1 MDPIINR
8 SSANVYLTDSYLK
21 GVISFSE
28 CNALGSYLF
37 NGPYLKNDYTN
48 LISRQSPLI
57 EHMNLKKLT
66 ITQSLISRYHKGELK
81 LEEPTYFQSLLMT
94 YKSMSSSEQIATTN
108 LLKKIIRRAIE
119 ISDVKVYAILNKL
132 GLKEKDRVK
141 PNNNSGDENSVLTT
155 IIKDD
160 ILSAVEKNQ
169 SYTNSD
175 KNYSVNQ
182 NISIKTTLLKK
193 LMCSMQHPPSWL
205 IHWFNLYTKLN
216 NILTQYRSNEV
227 KSHGFILIDNQT
239 LSGFQFI
246 LNQYGCI
253 VYHKGLKKITT
264 TTYNQ
269 FLTWKDISLSRLNV
283 CLITWISNCLNTL
296 NKSLGLRCGFN
307 NVVLSQLFLYGDCIL
322 KLFHNEGFYIIK
334 EVEGFIM
341 SLILNITEE
350 DQFRKRFYNSM
361 LNNITDAAIKAQK
374 DLLSRVCHTLL
385 DKTVSDNIINGKWI
399 ILLSKFLKLI
409 KLAGD
414 NNLNNLSELY
424 FLFRIF
430 GHPMVDERQ
439 AMDAV
444 RINCNETKFYL
455 LSSLSTLRGAFIYRI
470 IKGFV
475 NTYNRW
481 PTLRNA
487 IVLPLRW
494 LNYYKLNTYPSLLEI
509 TENDL
514 IILSGL
520 RFYREFH
527 LPKKVDLEMIINDK
541 AISPPKDL
549 IWTSFPRNYM
559 PSHIQNYIE
568 HEKLKFSESDRSRR
582 VLEYYLRDNKFNE
595 CDLYN
600 CVVNQSYLNNSN
612 HVVSLT
618 GKERELSVG
627 RMFAMQPG
635 MFRQIQ
641 ILAEKMIAEN
651 ILQFFPESLTRYG
664 DLELQ
669 KILELKAG
677 ISNKSNRYNDNYNNY
692 ISKCSIITD
701 LSKFN
706 QAFRYETSCVCSDV
720 LDELHGV
727 QSLFSWLHLTIPLVT
742 IICTYRHAPPFIKD
756 HVVNLNEVD
765 EQSGLYRYH
774 MGGIEGWCQ
783 KLWTIEAI
791 SLLDLIS
798 LKGKFSITAL
808 INGDNQSIDIS
819 KPVRLIEG
827 QTHAQADYLL
837 ALNSLKLLYKEY
849 AGIGHKLKGT
859 ETYISRDMQ
868 FMSKTI
874 QHNGVYYPASIKKV
888 LRVGPWINTIL
899 DDFKVSLESIGS
911 LTQELE
917 YRGESLLC
925 SLIFRNIWLYNQIA
939 LQLRNHALC
948 NNKLYLDILKVL
960 KHLKTFFNLD
970 SIDTAL
976 SLYMNLPMLFGGG
989 DPNLL
994 YRSFYRRTPDFLT
1007 EAIVHSV
1014 FVLSYYTGHD
1024 LQDKLQDLPDDR
1036 LNKFLT
1042 CVITFDKNPN
1052 AEFVTLMRD
1061 PQALGS
1067 ERQAKITSEI
1077 NRLAVTEVLSIAPN
1091 KIFSKSAQ
1099 HYTTTEIDLNDI
1111 MQNIEPTYP
1120 HGLRVVYE
1128 SLPFYKAE
1136 KIVNLISGTKSITN
1150 ILEKTSA
1157 IDTTDINRATD
1168 MMRKNITL
1176 LIRILPLDC
1185 NKDKREL
1192 LSLENLSIT
1201 ELSKYVRERSWSL
1214 SNIVGV
1220 TSPSIMF
1227 TMDIKYT
1234 TSTIASGIII
1244 EKYNVNGLTRGERGP
1259 TKPWVGSSTQEKK
1272 TMPVYNRQV
1281 LTKKQRDQIDLLAK
1295 LDWVYASIDNK
1306 DEFMEELSTGTL
1318 GLSYEK
1324 AKRLFPQYLSV
1335 NYLHRLTVSSRPCEF
1350 PASIPAYR
1358 TTNYHFD
1365 TSPINHV
1372 LTEKYGD
1379 EDIDIVFQNCI
1390 SFGLSLMSVV
1400 EQFTNICPNRIILI
1414 PKLNEIHLMK
1424 PPIFTGD
1431 VDIIKLKQVIQKQH
1445 MFLPDKIS
1453 LTQYVELFL
1462 SNKALKS
1469 GSHINSNL
1477 ILVHKMSDYF
1487 HNAYILSTNLAGHWI
1502 LIIQLMKDSKGIFEK
1517 DWGEGYITDHMF
1529 INLNV
1534 FFNAY
1539 KTYLLCFHRGY
1550 GKAKLE
1556 CDMNTSDLLCVLE
1569 LIDSSYWKSMSKVFL
1584 EQKVIKYIVNQD
1596 TSLHR
1601 IKGCHSFKLWF
1612 LKRLNNAKFTVCP
1625 WVVNIDYHPTHMKAI
1640 LSYIDLVRM
1649 GLINVD
1655 KLTIK
1660 NKNKFND
1667 EFYTS
1672 NLFYISYNFSD
1683 NTHLLTKQIRIANSE
1698 LEDNYNKLY
1707 HPTPE
1712 ALENIS
1718 LIPVKSNNRN
1728 KPKFCIS
1735 GSTESMMTSTFSNK
1749 MHIKSST
1756 VTTRFNYSRQDLYN
1770 LFPIVVIDRIID
1782 HSGNTEKSNQLYTT
1796 TSHQTSLVRNSA
1808 SLYCML
1814 PWHHVNR
1821 FNFVFSSTGCKIS
1834 IEYILKD
1841 LKIKDPSCIA
1851 FIGEGAGNLLLR
1863 TVVELHPD
1871 IRYIYRSLKDCN
1883 DHSLP
1888 IEFLRLY
1895 NGHINIDYGENLT
1908 IPATDA
1914 TNNIHWSY
1922 LHIKFA
1928 EPISIFVCDAEL
1940 PVTANWSKIIIEW
1953 SKHVRKCKYCSSV
1966 NRCILIAK
1974 YHAQDDID
1982 FKLDNITILKT
1993 YVCLGSKLKGSE
2005 VYLVLTIG
2013 PANILPVFDVVQ
2025 NAKLI
2030 LSRTKNFIMP
2040 KKIDKESIDANIKS
2054 LIPFLCYPITK
2065 NGIKTSLSKLKSVVN
2080 GDILSYSIAG
2090 RNEVFSNKLINHKHM
2105 NILKWLDHVLNFRS
2119 AELNYNHLYMI
2130 ESTYPYLS
2138 ELLNS
2143 LTTNEL
2149 KKLIKITGSVL
2160 YNLPNEQ

>member
-1 MDPIINR
+1 MDPIISGN
-8 SSANVYLTDSYLK
+8 SANVYLTDSYLK

-28 CNALGSYLF
+28 CNALGSYIF

-48 LISRQSPLI
+48 LISRQNPLI
-57 EHMNLKKLT
+57 EHINLKKLN
-66 ITQSLISRYHKGELK
+66 ITQSLISKYHKGEIK
-81 LEEPTYFQSLLMT
+81 IEEPTYFQSLLMT
-94 YKSMSSSEQIATTN
+94 YKSMTSSEQTTTTN

-132 GLKEKDRVK
+132 GLKEKDK
-141 PNNNSGDENSVLTT
+141 IKSNNEQDEDNSVITT

-160 ILSAVEKNQ
+160 ILLAVKDNQSHLKTDKNQ
-169 SYTNSD
+169 STKQKD
-175 KNYSVNQ
+175 T
-182 NISIKTTLLKK
+182 IKTTLLKK

-216 NILTQYRSNEV
+216 SILTQYRSSEV
-227 KSHGFILIDNQT
+227 KNHGFILIDNHT

-253 VYHKGLKKITT
+253 VYHKELKRITV

-307 NVVLSQLFLYGDCIL
+307 NVILTQLFLYGDCIL

-361 LNNITDAAIKAQK
+361 LNNITDAANKAQK
-374 DLLSRVCHTLL
+374 NLLSRVCHTLL
-385 DKTVSDNIINGKWI
+385 DKTISDNIINGRWI

-444 RINCNETKFYL
+444 KVNCNETKFYL
-455 LSSLSTLRGAFIYRI
+455 LSSLSMLRGAFIYRI

-475 NTYNRW
+475 NNYNRW

-494 LNYYKLNTYPSLLEI
+494 LTYYKLNTYPSLLEL
-509 TENDL
+509 TEKDL
-514 IILSGL
+514 IVLSGL
-520 RFYREFH
+520 RFYREFR

-541 AISPPKDL
+541 AISPPKNL

-568 HEKLKFSESDRSRR
+568 HEKLKFSDSDKSRR

-595 CDLYN
+595 CDLHN
-600 CVVNQSYLNNSN
+600 CVVNQSYLNNPN

-635 MFRQIQ
+635 MFRQVQ

-706 QAFRYETSCVCSDV
+706 QAFRYETSCICSDV

-727 QSLFSWLHLTIPLVT
+727 QSLFSWLHLTIPHVT
-742 IICTYRHAPPFIKD
+742 IICTYRHAPPYIKD
-756 HVVNLNEVD
+756 HIVDLNNVD

-819 KPVRLIEG
+819 KPVRLMEG

-925 SLIFRNIWLYNQIA
+925 SLIFRNVWLYNQIA
-939 LQLRNHALC
+939 LQLKNHALC

-970 SIDTAL
+970 NIDTAL
-976 SLYMNLPMLFGGG
+976 TLYMNLPMLFGGG

-1014 FVLSYYTGHD
+1014 FILSYYTNHD
-1024 LQDKLQDLPDDR
+1024 LKDKLQDLSDDR

-1042 CVITFDKNPN
+1042 CIITFDKNPN

-1077 NRLAVTEVLSIAPN
+1077 NRLAVTEVLSTAPN

-1157 IDTTDINRATD
+1157 IDLTDIDRATE

-1185 NKDKREL
+1185 NRDKREI
-1192 LSLENLSIT
+1192 LSMENLSIT

-1220 TSPSIMF
+1220 TSPSIMY

-1244 EKYNVNGLTRGERGP
+1244 EKYNVNSLTRGERGP

-1306 DEFMEELSTGTL
+1306 DEFMEELSIGTL
-1318 GLSYEK
+1318 GLTYEK
-1324 AKRLFPQYLSV
+1324 AKKLFPQYLSV

-1365 TSPINHV
+1365 TSPINRI

-1400 EQFTNICPNRIILI
+1400 EQFTNVCPNRIILI

-1431 VDIIKLKQVIQKQH
+1431 VDIHKLKQVIQKQH

-1462 SNKALKS
+1462 SNKTLKS
-1469 GSHINSNL
+1469 GSNVNSNL
-1477 ILVHKMSDYF
+1477 ILAHKISDYF
-1487 HNAYILSTNLAGHWI
+1487 HNTYILSTNLAGHWI

-1529 INLNV
+1529 INLKV

-1539 KTYLLCFHRGY
+1539 KTYLLCFHKGY
-1550 GKAKLE
+1550 GRAKLE

-1584 EQKVIKYIVNQD
+1584 EQKVIKYILSQD
-1596 TSLHR
+1596 ASLHR
-1601 IKGCHSFKLWF
+1601 VKGCHSFKLWF
-1612 LKRLNNAKFTVCP
+1612 LKRLNVAEFTVCP

-1640 LSYIDLVRM
+1640 LTYIDLVRM
-1649 GLINVD
+1649 GLINID
-1655 KLTIK
+1655 RIYIK
-1660 NKNKFND
+1660 NKHKFND

-1672 NLFYISYNFSD
+1672 NLFYINYNFSD
-1683 NTHLLTKQIRIANSE
+1683 NTHLLTKHIRIANSE
-1698 LEDNYNKLY
+1698 LESNYNKLY

-1712 ALENIS
+1712 TLENI
-1718 LIPVKSNNRN
+1718 LTNPVKSNG
-1728 KPKFCIS
+1728 KKTLSDYCIGKNVDS
-1735 GSTESMMTSTFSNK
+1735 IMLPSLSNK
-1749 MHIKSST
+1749 KLIKSST
-1756 VTTRFNYSRQDLYN
+1756 MIRTNYSRQDLYN
-1770 LFPIVVIDRIID
+1770 LFPTVVIDKIID
-1782 HSGNTEKSNQLYTT
+1782 HSGNTAKSNQLYTT
-1796 TSHQTSLVRNSA
+1796 TSHQISLVHNST

-1814 PWHHVNR
+1814 PWHHINR

-1841 LKIKDPSCIA
+1841 LKIKDPNCIA

-1928 EPISIFVCDAEL
+1928 EPISLFVCDAEL
-1940 PVTANWSKIIIEW
+1940 PVTVNWSKIIIEW

-1966 NRCILIAK
+1966 NKCTLIVK

-2013 PANILPVFDVVQ
+2013 PANVFPVFNVVQ

-2040 KKIDKESIDANIKS
+2040 KKADKESIDANIKS

-2065 NGIKTSLSKLKSVVN
+2065 KGINTALSKLKSVVS

-2105 NILKWLDHVLNFRS
+2105 NILKWFNHVLNFRS
-2119 AELNYNHLYMI
+2119 TELNYNHLYMV
-2130 ESTYPYLS
+2130 ESTYPHLS

-2149 KKLIKITGSVL
+2149 KKLIKITGSLL
-2160 YNLPNEQ
+2160 YNFYNE

>member
-1 MDPIINR
+1 MDPIINGN
-8 SSANVYLTDSYLK
+8 SANVYLTDSYLK

-28 CNALGSYLF
+28 CNALGSYIF

-48 LISRQSPLI
+48 LISRQNPLI
-57 EHMNLKKLT
+57 EHINLKKLN
-66 ITQSLISRYHKGELK
+66 ITQSLISKYHKGEIK

-94 YKSMSSSEQIATTN
+94 YKSMTSSEQIATTN

-132 GLKEKDRVK
+132 GLKEKDK
-141 PNNNSGDENSVLTT
+141 IKSNNGQDEDNSVITT

-160 ILSAVEKNQ
+160 ILSAVKDNQ
-169 SYTNSD
+169 SHLKAD
-175 KNYSVNQ
+175 KNHSTKQ
-182 NISIKTTLLKK
+182 KDTIKTTLLKK

-227 KSHGFILIDNQT
+227 KNHGFTLIDNQT

-253 VYHKGLKKITT
+253 VYNKELKRITV

-307 NVVLSQLFLYGDCIL
+307 NVILTQLFLYGDCIL

-361 LNNITDAAIKAQK
+361 LNNITDAANKAQK
-374 DLLSRVCHTLL
+374 NLLSRVCHTLL
-385 DKTVSDNIINGKWI
+385 DKTVSDNIINGRWI

-444 RINCNETKFYL
+444 KINCNETKFYL
-455 LSSLSTLRGAFIYRI
+455 LSSLSMLRGAFIYRI

-475 NTYNRW
+475 NNYNRW

-494 LNYYKLNTYPSLLEI
+494 LTYYKLNTYPSLLEL
-509 TENDL
+509 TERDL
-514 IILSGL
+514 IVLSGL
-520 RFYREFH
+520 RFYREFR

-541 AISPPKDL
+541 AISPPKNL

-568 HEKLKFSESDRSRR
+568 HEKLKFSESDKSRR

-600 CVVNQSYLNNSN
+600 CVVDQSYLNNPN

-635 MFRQIQ
+635 MFRQVQ

-706 QAFRYETSCVCSDV
+706 QAFRYETSCICSDV

-727 QSLFSWLHLTIPLVT
+727 QSLFSWLHLTIPHVT
-742 IICTYRHAPPFIKD
+742 IICTYRHAPPYIGD
-756 HVVNLNEVD
+756 HIVDLNNVD

-819 KPVRLIEG
+819 KPIRLMEG

-925 SLIFRNIWLYNQIA
+925 SLIFRNVWLYNQIA
-939 LQLRNHALC
+939 LQLKNHALC

-970 SIDTAL
+970 NIDTAL
-976 SLYMNLPMLFGGG
+976 TLYMNLPMLFGGG

-1014 FVLSYYTGHD
+1014 FILSYYTSHD
-1024 LQDKLQDLPDDR
+1024 LKDKLQDLSDDR

-1042 CVITFDKNPN
+1042 CIITFDKNPN

-1077 NRLAVTEVLSIAPN
+1077 NRLAVTEVLSTAPN

-1157 IDTTDINRATD
+1157 IDLTDIDRATE

-1185 NKDKREL
+1185 NRDKREI
-1192 LSLENLSIT
+1192 LSMENLSIT

-1220 TSPSIMF
+1220 TSPSIMY

-1244 EKYNVNGLTRGERGP
+1244 EKYNVNSLTRGERGP

-1306 DEFMEELSTGTL
+1306 DEFMEELSIGTL
-1318 GLSYEK
+1318 GLTYEK
-1324 AKRLFPQYLSV
+1324 AKKLFPQYLSV

-1365 TSPINHV
+1365 TSPINRI

-1400 EQFTNICPNRIILI
+1400 EQFTNVCPNRIILI

-1431 VDIIKLKQVIQKQH
+1431 VDIHKLKQVIQKQH

-1462 SNKALKS
+1462 SNKTLKS
-1469 GSHINSNL
+1469 GSNVNSNL
-1477 ILVHKMSDYF
+1477 ILAHKISDYF
-1487 HNAYILSTNLAGHWI
+1487 HNTYILSTNLAGHWI

-1529 INLNV
+1529 INLKV

-1539 KTYLLCFHRGY
+1539 KTYLLCFHKGY

-1584 EQKVIKYIVNQD
+1584 EQKVIKYILSQD
-1596 TSLHR
+1596 ASLHR
-1601 IKGCHSFKLWF
+1601 VKGCHSFKLWF
-1612 LKRLNNAKFTVCP
+1612 LKRLNVAEFTVCP

-1640 LSYIDLVRM
+1640 LTYIDLVRM
-1649 GLINVD
+1649 GLINID
-1655 KLTIK
+1655 RIHIK
-1660 NKNKFND
+1660 NKHKFND

-1672 NLFYISYNFSD
+1672 NLFYINYNFSD
-1683 NTHLLTKQIRIANSE
+1683 NTHLLTKHIRIANSE
-1698 LEDNYNKLY
+1698 LENNYNKLY

-1712 ALENIS
+1712 TLENI
-1718 LIPVKSNNRN
+1718 LANPIKSNDKKTLNEYCMGKN
-1728 KPKFCIS
+1728 VDSIMLPLL
-1735 GSTESMMTSTFSNK
+1735 SNK
-1749 MHIKSST
+1749 KLIKSSAMIRT
-1756 VTTRFNYSRQDLYN
+1756 NYSKQDLYN
-1770 LFPIVVIDRIID
+1770 LFPMVVIDRIID
-1782 HSGNTEKSNQLYTT
+1782 HSGNTAKSNQLYTT
-1796 TSHQTSLVRNSA
+1796 TSHQISLVHNST

-1814 PWHHVNR
+1814 PWHHINR

-1841 LKIKDPSCIA
+1841 LKIKDPNCIA

-1928 EPISIFVCDAEL
+1928 EPISLFVCDAEL
-1940 PVTANWSKIIIEW
+1940 PVTVNWSKIIIEW

-1966 NRCILIAK
+1966 NKCMLIVK

-2013 PANILPVFDVVQ
+2013 PANIFPVFNVVQ

-2040 KKIDKESIDANIKS
+2040 KKADKESIDANIKS

-2065 NGIKTSLSKLKSVVN
+2065 KGINTALSKLKSVVS

-2105 NILKWLDHVLNFRS
+2105 NILKWFNHVLNFRS
-2119 AELNYNHLYMI
+2119 TELNYNHLYMV

-2149 KKLIKITGSVL
+2149 KKLIKITGSLL
-2160 YNLPNEQ
+2160 YNFHNE

>member
-1 MDPIINR
+1 MDPIINGN
-8 SSANVYLTDSYLK
+8 SANVYLTDSYLK

-28 CNALGSYLF
+28 CNALGSYIF

-48 LISRQSPLI
+48 LISRQNPLI
-57 EHMNLKKLT
+57 EHINLKKLN
-66 ITQSLISRYHKGELK
+66 ITQSLISKYHKGEIK
-81 LEEPTYFQSLLMT
+81 IEEPTYFQSLLMT
-94 YKSMSSSEQIATTN
+94 YKSMTSSEQIATTN

-132 GLKEKDRVK
+132 GLKEKDK
-141 PNNNSGDENSVLTT
+141 IKSNNEQDENNSVITT

-160 ILSAVEKNQ
+160 ILLAVKDNQ
-169 SYTNSD
+169 SHLKAG
-175 KNYSVNQ
+175 KNHSTKQ
-182 NISIKTTLLKK
+182 KDTIKTTLLKK

-227 KSHGFILIDNQT
+227 KNHGFILIDNHT
-239 LSGFQFI
+239 LNGFQFI

-253 VYHKGLKKITT
+253 VYHKDLKRITV

-307 NVVLSQLFLYGDCIL
+307 NVILTQLFLYGDCIL

-361 LNNITDAAIKAQK
+361 LNNITDAANKAQK
-374 DLLSRVCHTLL
+374 NLLSRVCHTLL
-385 DKTVSDNIINGKWI
+385 DKTVSDNIINGRWI

-444 RINCNETKFYL
+444 KVNCNETKFYL
-455 LSSLSTLRGAFIYRI
+455 LSSLSMLRGAFIYRI

-475 NTYNRW
+475 NNYNRW

-494 LNYYKLNTYPSLLEI
+494 LTYYKLNTYPSLLEL
-509 TENDL
+509 TERDL
-514 IILSGL
+514 IVLSGL
-520 RFYREFH
+520 RFYREFR

-541 AISPPKDL
+541 AISPPKNL

-568 HEKLKFSESDRSRR
+568 HEKLKFSESDKSRR

-600 CVVNQSYLNNSN
+600 CVVNQSYLNNPN

-635 MFRQIQ
+635 MFRQVQ

-706 QAFRYETSCVCSDV
+706 QAFRYETSCICSDV

-727 QSLFSWLHLTIPLVT
+727 QSLFSWLHLTIPYAT
-742 IICTYRHAPPFIKD
+742 IICTYRHAPPYIRD
-756 HVVNLNEVD
+756 HIVDLNNVD

-819 KPVRLIEG
+819 KPVRLMEG

-925 SLIFRNIWLYNQIA
+925 SLIFRNVWLYNQIA
-939 LQLRNHALC
+939 LQLKNHALC

-970 SIDTAL
+970 NIDTAL
-976 SLYMNLPMLFGGG
+976 TLYMNLPMLFGGG

-1014 FVLSYYTGHD
+1014 FILSYYTNHD
-1024 LQDKLQDLPDDR
+1024 LKDKLQDLSDDR

-1042 CVITFDKNPN
+1042 CIITFDKNPN

-1077 NRLAVTEVLSIAPN
+1077 NRLAVTEVLSTAPN

-1157 IDTTDINRATD
+1157 IDLTDIDRATE

-1185 NKDKREL
+1185 NRDKREI
-1192 LSLENLSIT
+1192 LSMENLSIT

-1220 TSPSIMF
+1220 TSPSIMY

-1244 EKYNVNGLTRGERGP
+1244 EKYNVNSLTRGERGP

-1306 DEFMEELSTGTL
+1306 DEFMEELSIGTL
-1318 GLSYEK
+1318 GLTYEK
-1324 AKRLFPQYLSV
+1324 AKKLFPQYLSV

-1365 TSPINHV
+1365 TSPINRI

-1400 EQFTNICPNRIILI
+1400 EQFTNVCPNRIILI

-1431 VDIIKLKQVIQKQH
+1431 VDIHKLKQVIQKQH

-1462 SNKALKS
+1462 SNKTLKS
-1469 GSHINSNL
+1469 GSHVNSNL
-1477 ILVHKMSDYF
+1477 ILAHKISDYF
-1487 HNAYILSTNLAGHWI
+1487 HNTYILSTNLAGHWI

-1529 INLNV
+1529 INLKV

-1539 KTYLLCFHRGY
+1539 KTYLLCFHKGY
-1550 GKAKLE
+1550 GRAKLE

-1584 EQKVIKYIVNQD
+1584 EQKVIKYILSQD
-1596 TSLHR
+1596 ASLHR
-1601 IKGCHSFKLWF
+1601 VKGCHSFKLWF
-1612 LKRLNNAKFTVCP
+1612 LKRLNVAEFTVCP

-1640 LSYIDLVRM
+1640 LTYIDLVRM
-1649 GLINVD
+1649 GLINID
-1655 KLTIK
+1655 RIYIK
-1660 NKNKFND
+1660 NKHKFND

-1672 NLFYISYNFSD
+1672 NLFYINYNFSD
-1683 NTHLLTKQIRIANSE
+1683 NTHLLTKHIRIANSE
-1698 LEDNYNKLY
+1698 LENNYNKLY

-1712 ALENIS
+1712 TLENI
-1718 LIPVKSNNRN
+1718 LTNPVKCDDKKTLNDYCIGKNVDSIMLPLLPN
-1728 KPKFCIS
+1728 KKL
-1735 GSTESMMTSTFSNK
+1735 
-1749 MHIKSST
+1749 IKSST
-1756 VTTRFNYSRQDLYN
+1756 TIRTNYSKQDLYN
-1770 LFPIVVIDRIID
+1770 LFPTVVIDKIID
-1782 HSGNTEKSNQLYTT
+1782 HSGNTAKSNQLYTT
-1796 TSHQTSLVRNSA
+1796 TSHQISLVHNST

-1814 PWHHVNR
+1814 PWHHINR

-1928 EPISIFVCDAEL
+1928 EPISLFVCDAEL
-1940 PVTANWSKIIIEW
+1940 PVTVNWSKIIIEW
-1953 SKHVRKCKYCSSV
+1953 SKHVRKCKYCSSI
-1966 NRCILIAK
+1966 NKCTLIVK

-2013 PANILPVFDVVQ
+2013 PANVFPVFNVVQ

-2040 KKIDKESIDANIKS
+2040 KKADKESIDANIKS

-2065 NGIKTSLSKLKSVVN
+2065 KGINTALSKLKSVVS

-2105 NILKWLDHVLNFRS
+2105 NILKWFNHVLNFRS
-2119 AELNYNHLYMI
+2119 TELNYNHLYMV

-2149 KKLIKITGSVL
+2149 KKLIKITGSLL
-2160 YNLPNEQ
+2160 YNFHNE

>member
-1 MDPIINR
+1 MDTLIHEN
-8 SSANVYLTDSYLK
+8 STNVYLTDSYLK

-28 CNALGSYLF
+28 CNALGSYLLD
-37 NGPYLKNDYTN
+37 GPYLKNDYTN
-48 LISRQSPLI
+48 VISRQKPLI
-57 EHMNLKKLT
+57 EHINLKKLS
-66 ITQSLISRYHKGELK
+66 IIQSFVNKYNKGELG

-94 YKSMSSSEQIATTN
+94 YKSQSTSELITTTT
-108 LLKKIIRRAIE
+108 LFKKIIRRAIE

-132 GLKEKDRVK
+132 GLKEKGKVDRCDDTNTTLSNIVRDNILSVISDNTPSTKK
-141 PNNNSGDENSVLTT
+141 PNDSLCKPD
-155 IIKDD
+155 
-160 ILSAVEKNQ
+160 Q
-169 SYTNSD
+169 P
-175 KNYSVNQ
+175 
-182 NISIKTTLLKK
+182 IKTTILCKLL
-193 LMCSMQHPPSWL
+193 CSMSHPPTWL

-216 NILTQYRSNEV
+216 DILTQYRTNEARN
-227 KSHGFILIDNQT
+227 HGYILIDTRT
-239 LSGFQFI
+239 LGEFQFI

-253 VYHKGLKKITT
+253 VYHKKLKKITI

-283 CLITWISNCLNTL
+283 CMITWISNCLNTL
-296 NKSLGLRCGFN
+296 NKSLGLRCEFN
-307 NVVLSQLFLYGDCIL
+307 NVTLSQLFLHGDCIL
-322 KLFHNEGFYIIK
+322 KLFHNEGYYIIK

-341 SLILNITEE
+341 SLILNLTEE
-350 DQFRKRFYNSM
+350 DQFRKRFFNSM
-361 LNNITDAAIKAQK
+361 LNNITDAAARAQQ
-374 DLLSRVCHTLL
+374 DLLSRARHTIL
-385 DKTVSDNIINGKWI
+385 DKTISDNILNGKWL
-399 ILLSKFLKLI
+399 ILLGKFLKLI
-409 KLAGD
+409 KLAGA

-444 RINCNETKFYL
+444 RLNCNETKFYL
-455 LSSLSTLRGAFIYRI
+455 LSSLSMLRGAFIYRI

-494 LNYYKLNTYPSLLEI
+494 INYYKLNTYPSLLEL
-509 TENDL
+509 TEADL

-527 LPKKVDLEMIINDK
+527 LPKKVDLEVIINDK
-541 AISPPKDL
+541 AISPPKNL
-549 IWTSFPRNYM
+549 IWTSFPKNYM
-559 PSHIQNYIE
+559 PSHIQIYIE
-568 HEKLKFSESDRSRR
+568 HERLKFTESDRSRR
-582 VLEYYLRDNKFNE
+582 VLEYYLRNNRFSE
-595 CDLYN
+595 SDLYN
-600 CVVNQSYLNNSN
+600 CIVNQEYLNNPN

-635 MFRQIQ
+635 MFRQVQ
-641 ILAEKMIAEN
+641 IMAEKMIAEN

-677 ISNKSNRYNDNYNNY
+677 ISNKANRCNDNYNNY

-706 QAFRYETSCVCSDV
+706 QAFRYETSCICSDV

-727 QSLFSWLHLTIPLVT
+727 QSLFSWLHLTIPLATV
-742 IICTYRHAPPFIKD
+742 ICTYRHAPPYIRNHITD
-756 HVVNLNEVD
+756 LNKVD

-798 LKGKFSITAL
+798 IKGKFSITAL

-819 KPVRLIEG
+819 KPIRLNEG

-837 ALNSLKLLYKEY
+837 ALKSLKLLYKEY
-849 AGIGHKLKGT
+849 ASIGHKLKGT

-899 DDFKVSLESIGS
+899 DDFKVSMESIGS

-925 SLIFRNIWLYNQIA
+925 SLIFRNVWLYNQIA
-939 LQLRNHALC
+939 LQLKNHALC
-948 NNKLYLDILKVL
+948 HNKLYLDILKVL
-960 KHLKTFFNLD
+960 AHLKMFFNLD

-976 SLYMNLPMLFGGG
+976 TLYMNLPMLFGGG

-1007 EAIVHSV
+1007 EAIAHSV

-1024 LQDKLQDLPDDR
+1024 LQDKLQDLPDDK

-1042 CVITFDKNPN
+1042 CIITFDKNPN

-1067 ERQAKITSEI
+1067 ERQAKVTSEI
-1077 NRLAVTEVLSIAPN
+1077 NRLAVTEVLSNAPN
-1091 KIFSKSAQ
+1091 KIFAKSAQ
-1099 HYTTTEIDLNDI
+1099 HYTTTEVDLNDV
-1111 MQNIEPTYP
+1111 MQKIEPTYP

-1157 IDTTDINRATD
+1157 IDYTDIERAID

-1176 LIRILPLDC
+1176 LIRILPLDY
-1185 NKDKREL
+1185 NKAKLGL
-1192 LSLENLSIT
+1192 LSLNNLSIT
-1201 ELSKYVRERSWSL
+1201 DISKYVRERSWSL
-1214 SNIVGV
+1214 SNIVGI
-1220 TSPSIMF
+1220 TSPSILY

-1234 TSTIASGIII
+1234 TSTITSGIII
-1244 EKYNVNGLTRGERGP
+1244 EKYNSNILTRGERGP

-1281 LTKKQRDQIDLLAK
+1281 LTKKQKDQIDLLAK

-1306 DEFMEELSTGTL
+1306 DEFMEVLCLGTL

-1324 AKRLFPQYLSV
+1324 AKKLFPQYLSV

-1365 TSPINHV
+1365 TSPINRI

-1400 EQFTNICPNRIILI
+1400 EQFTNVCPNRIILI

-1424 PPIFTGD
+1424 PPVFTGD
-1431 VDIIKLKQVIQKQH
+1431 VDICKLNQVIQKQH

-1453 LTQYVELFL
+1453 LSQYVELFL
-1462 SNKALKS
+1462 SNKTLKNS
-1469 GSHINSNL
+1469 PHISSNL
-1477 ILVHKMSDYF
+1477 VLVHKMSDYF
-1487 HNAYILSTNLAGHWI
+1487 LHKYVLSTNLAGHWI
-1502 LIIQLMKDSKGIFEK
+1502 MIIQLMKDSKGIFEK

-1529 INLNV
+1529 LDLNV
-1534 FFNAY
+1534 FFDAY
-1539 KTYLLCFHRGY
+1539 KTYLLCFHKGY

-1556 CDMNTSDLLCVLE
+1556 CDMNTSDLFCTLE
-1569 LIDSSYWKSMSKVFL
+1569 LIDISYWKSMSKVFL
-1584 EQKVIKYIVNQD
+1584 EQKVVKHIINQD
-1596 TSLHR
+1596 SSLHR
-1601 IKGCHSFKLWF
+1601 VRGCHSFKLWF
-1612 LKRLNNAKFTVCP
+1612 LKRLNISKFIVCP

-1640 LSYIDLVRM
+1640 LTYMELTTM
-1649 GLINVD
+1649 GLVHVD
-1655 KLTIK
+1655 KLYTDQK
-1660 NKNKFND
+1660 HKLND
-1667 EFYTS
+1667 GFYTS
-1672 NLFYISYNFSD
+1672 NLFYINYNFSD
-1683 NTHLLTKQIRIANSE
+1683 NTHLLTKQIRVANSE
-1698 LEDNYNKLY
+1698 LIDDYNTLY
-1707 HPTPE
+1707 HPSPE
-1712 ALENIS
+1712 SLESILKGSNQ
-1718 LIPVKSNNRN
+1718 SNNVIELKDYPIGKLQSSKGRRISDIT
-1728 KPKFCIS
+1728 CIS
-1735 GSTESMMTSTFSNK
+1735 SNQK
-1749 MHIKSST
+1749 IKQGY
-1756 VTTRFNYSRQDLYN
+1756 NNQDLYN
-1770 LFPIVVIDRIID
+1770 LFPAAIIDKIVD
-1782 HSGNTEKSNQLYTT
+1782 HSGNIANINQMYTVTPNQLTLISNGT
-1796 TSHQTSLVRNSA
+1796 

-1814 PWHHVNR
+1814 PWHHINR

-1834 IEYILKD
+1834 IKLILKD
-1841 LKIKDPSCIA
+1841 LKIKDPHCIA

-1871 IRYIYRSLKDCN
+1871 IKYIYRSLKDCN

-1895 NGHINIDYGENLT
+1895 NGHISIDYGENLT

-1914 TNNIHWSY
+1914 TNAIHWSY
-1922 LHIKFA
+1922 LHIRYA
-1928 EPISIFVCDAEL
+1928 EPINLFVCDAEL
-1940 PVTANWSKIIIEW
+1940 PDLTNWSRIVSEW
-1953 SKHVRKCKYCSSV
+1953 YKHVRCCKYCSIIDQSK
-1966 NRCILIAK
+1966 LIVK
-1974 YHAQDDID
+1974 YHAQDITD
-1982 FKLDNITILKT
+1982 FKLDNIAIVKT

-2005 VYLVLTIG
+2005 VYLVLTVG
-2013 PANILPVFDVVQ
+2013 PSNIFPSFNVVQ

-2030 LSRTKNFIMP
+2030 LSRTQNFPMP
-2040 KKIDKESIDANIKS
+2040 KKIDKDSVDANIKS

-2065 NGIKTSLSKLKSVVN
+2065 KGIKAALSKLKDVVDGN
-2080 GDILSYSIAG
+2080 ILSYSIAG
-2090 RNEVFSNKLINHKHM
+2090 RNEVYSNKLINYKLL
-2105 NILKWLDHVLNFRS
+2105 NILKWLDHILNFRS
-2119 AELNYNHLYMI
+2119 LEFSYNHLYMI
-2130 ESTYPYLS
+2130 ESTYPFLS

-2149 KKLIKITGSVL
+2149 KKLIKVTGSVL
-2160 YNLPNEQ
+2160 YSLQHEL